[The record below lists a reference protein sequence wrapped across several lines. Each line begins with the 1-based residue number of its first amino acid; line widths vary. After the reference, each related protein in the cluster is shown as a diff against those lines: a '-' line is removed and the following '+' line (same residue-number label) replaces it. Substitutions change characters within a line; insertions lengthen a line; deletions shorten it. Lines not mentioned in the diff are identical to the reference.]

1 MSVILATQ
9 EEAEAGVLQVWGQSA
24 KSQGGPISK
33 KKKFKQKCWGH
44 KSSGRVLV

>member
-33 KKKFKQKCWGH
+33 KKKIQTK
-44 KSSGRVLV
+44 VLGA